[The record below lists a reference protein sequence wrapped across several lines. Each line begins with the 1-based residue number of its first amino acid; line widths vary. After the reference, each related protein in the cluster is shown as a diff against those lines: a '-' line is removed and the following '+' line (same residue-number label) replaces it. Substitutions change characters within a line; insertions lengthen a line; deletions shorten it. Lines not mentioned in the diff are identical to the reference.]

1 MATMQNKLRTK
12 GRDEGAR
19 GKRTSCSK
27 PRTSAAARTKRTKT
41 RHANHPDHVSN
52 LQCACACVAHLLTQV
67 NASINRHL
75 IYRPTLRGW
84 CGRRAHTH
92 AVYYYPA
99 YLQLTQSGFAR
110 VLGPR
115 YCACPSHVTCAV
127 APPPFRSK
135 VARSPYLG

>member
-1 MATMQNKLRTK
+1 M
-12 GRDEGAR
+12 R
-19 GKRTSCSK
+19 GQGGNEQ
-27 PRTSAAARTKRTKT
+27 AAANLAPAQLQGPNVRTKT

-52 LQCACACVAHLLTQV
+52 LQCACARVAHLLTQV

-99 YLQLTQSGFAR
+99 YLQLTRYPIRFGQSAWAAVLRMSVAR
-110 VLGPR
+110 DLR
-115 YCACPSHVTCAV
+115 KV